1 LLRQVDVHDAAKQGN
16 MAELELVAEYAP
28 GRINETTSFRG
39 ETPLHRAARYDQEAA
54 VSFLLN
60 ARANV
65 NQTTKNGSTALSYA
79 SNARVRQLLI
89 DAGGH

>member
-1 LLRQVDVHDAAKQGN
+1 MDVHAAAEHSQ

-28 GRINETTSFRG
+28 KRINEANSGGSTS
-39 ETPLHRAARYDQEAA
+39 LHFGAGCNQVAA

-65 NQTTKNGSTALSYA
+65 NKTNKDGNTPLYYGRNG
-79 SNARVRQLLI
+79 RVRQLLI

>member
-1 LLRQVDVHDAAKQGN
+1 
-16 MAELELVAEYAP
+16 MAELKRVAEYAP
-28 GRINETTSFRG
+28 DMINDASSG
-39 ETPLHRAARYDQEAA
+39 MTPLHKAAHYDQEAA